1 MLWYRLV
8 HGINDNQMQKRLLL
22 EPKLTLEK
30 ATKIA
35 HSVKLAVQNVG
46 QLQSAKPMQESQEG
60 VHKMGSSP

>member
-1 MLWYRLV
+1 MLWDRLV

-35 HSVKLAVQNVG
+35 HSVELAVQNVC

-60 VHKMGSSP
+60 VHKMGLSP